1 MSRMNRILIATT
13 GLLLAGSA
21 LAEAQVIVRERS
33 PVVVV
38 QEQRGW
44 LGFSYRVNVVRED
57 GRVVERPIVIT
68 EVVEESPAER
78 AGLRAGDTLV
88 SINDMRVTSD
98 LMNSLVQTLE
108 PGDEV
113 RVRVSRD
120 GRERTLAIVAA
131 ERPEEYAIRRLPD
144 EDVFIDINP
153 DEIRDRIRIYL
164 DSARV
169 VLDSVKIP
177 HLRIERTP
185 EGMYMY
191 TDTGRV
197 LVMPRDSLWRRNFRN
212 MYVWSDSLQNM
223 FQYRFPRDSMRFKF
237 DSAFVRVMPDM
248 RALAWST
255 DSLRA
260 RFDSLRWSGAW
271 ITGNDPNVWLA
282 TPGRGITIVGSRAI
296 AGAELT
302 ELNPSLGE
310 YFGTEEGVLV
320 VRVPDDTPAAEA
332 GLLAGDVIVAVNGAA
347 VDDVSSLR
355 RRISRVQPG
364 DPIRL
369 EVVRK
374 NQRRTIEL
382 KDD

>member
-1 MSRMNRILIATT
+1 MSRLNRILIATT

-21 LAEAQVIVRERS
+21 FADAQVIVRERS
-33 PVVVV
+33 PLVVV

-44 LGFSYRVNVVRED
+44 LGFSYRINVVRED

-68 EVVEESPAER
+68 EVVEDSPAE
-78 AGLRAGDTLV
+78 AGGLRAGDTLV
-88 SINDMRVTSD
+88 SINDMRVTND

-113 RVRVSRD
+113 QVRISRD
-120 GRERTLAIVAA
+120 GREQTISIVAA
-131 ERPEEYAIRRLPD
+131 ERPEEYAIRAFPD
-144 EDVFIDINP
+144 EDVIIDINP

-177 HLRIERTP
+177 RMRIERTP

-197 LVMPRDSLWRRNFRN
+197 MIMPQDSLWRRNFRDV
-212 MYVWSDSLQNM
+212 YVWSDSLRNL
-223 FQYRFPRDSMRFKF
+223 FEYRFPRDSMRFKF

-248 RALAWST
+248 RALTWRA
-255 DSLRA
+255 DSLA
-260 RFDSLRWSGAW
+260 AHFDTLRLSGRW
-271 ITGNDPNVWLA
+271 IEGNEPTVWLA
-282 TPGRGITIVGSRAI
+282 TPGRGITVVGSRAI

-302 ELNPSLGE
+302 ELNPGLGE

-320 VRVPDDTPAAEA
+320 VRVPDGTPAADA
-332 GLLAGDVIVAVNGAA
+332 GLLAGDVIVSVNGAA

-355 RRISRVQPG
+355 RRISRVRSG